1 MQCIQKGPFKFY
13 AFFCGNLMF
22 SDGFV
27 NLSKQNQSLWYT
39 ANISIDTLYLF
50 LAKIFYRGLTV
61 SGVSEVL
68 LVMEIKTLSSKE
80 VNQVRLETQHL
91 SIHVFI

>member
-1 MQCIQKGPFKFY
+1 
-13 AFFCGNLMF
+13 MF